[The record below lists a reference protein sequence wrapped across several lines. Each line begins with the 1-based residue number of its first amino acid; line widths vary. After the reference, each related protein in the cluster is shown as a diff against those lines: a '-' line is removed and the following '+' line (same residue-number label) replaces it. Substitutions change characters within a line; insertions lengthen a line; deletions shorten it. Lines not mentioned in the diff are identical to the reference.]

1 MIGDPQLEIAKLYD
15 MLPAEAGDTSEGR
28 TAADNAPVRAVF
40 LIGPDKKIKAMLTYP
55 MTTGR
60 NFDEVLR
67 LLDSCQLT
75 AKHTV
80 ATPVNWK
87 PGQDVIIPPAVSDEQ
102 AKQKFP
108 GGWKTMKPYLR
119 VVAQPLG

>member
-1 MIGDPQLEIAKLYD
+1 MK
-15 MLPAEAGDTSEGR
+15 
-28 TAADNAPVRAVF
+28 
-40 LIGPDKKIKAMLTYP
+40 
-55 MTTGR
+55 TGR

-75 AKHTV
+75 ARHTV

-102 AKQKFP
+102 ASVRYP
-108 GGWKTMKPYLR
+108 NGWKTVKPYLR
-119 VVAQPLG
+119 MVAQPN